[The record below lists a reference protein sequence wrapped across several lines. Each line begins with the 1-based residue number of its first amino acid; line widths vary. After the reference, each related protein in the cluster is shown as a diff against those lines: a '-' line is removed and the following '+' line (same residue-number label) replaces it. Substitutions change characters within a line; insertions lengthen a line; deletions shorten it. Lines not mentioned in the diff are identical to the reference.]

1 MKTINALQT
10 GLKRTVKAWKGI
22 LIVWFISLAYFA
34 LLMVPVHGALKA
46 GFGSSMITEK
56 LLNGIN
62 VEVLSDLGPVFNVVS
77 SSFFSGLFLSMLI
90 FIIINAFLSGGLFN
104 SLKDNSSGFSAP
116 EFFRASA
123 RYFWPF
129 LVITGIISIVA
140 ILLALFIVLL
150 PAGLVA
156 QAEPDSEK
164 VIFLT
169 GIIASVAYIIILLIL
184 MLVADYARAWSV
196 AKDSRSC
203 FRGIGFAL
211 GRTFERFR
219 SSFLLILIMTIM
231 QVIFGLL
238 VLNLVGLWKPVT
250 GAGVFLLFLVSQF
263 LFIIRILL
271 RVWRYGGVTHLMDL
285 NYSVK
290 PIEIKSEINVLSHEK
305 TDNT

>member
-10 GLKRTVKAWKGI
+10 GLKRTVKARKGI
-22 LIVWFISLAYFA
+22 LIVWFIYLVYFA
-34 LLMVPVHGALKA
+34 LLMVPIRGALKA

-62 VEVLSDLGPVFNVVS
+62 VEVLSDLGPVFNTIM
-77 SSFFSGLFLSMLI
+77 SSFSTGLFLSMLI
-90 FIIINAFLSGGLFN
+90 IMIINAFLSGGLFN
-104 SLKDNSSGFSAP
+104 SLKADGPEFTAP

-129 LVITGIISIVA
+129 LVITLIISVVA
-140 ILLALFIVLL
+140 VLFVLFIVFL

-164 VIFLT
+164 FMFLT
-169 GIIASVAYIIILLIL
+169 GVIACSAYGIILFILFLI
-184 MLVADYARAWSV
+184 ADYARAWSV

-250 GAGVFLLFLVSQF
+250 GGGVFLLFLVSQF
-263 LFIIRILL
+263 LFIIRIFL
-271 RVWRYGGVTHLMDL
+271 RVWRYGGVTHLMEL
-285 NYSVK
+285 NDSVK